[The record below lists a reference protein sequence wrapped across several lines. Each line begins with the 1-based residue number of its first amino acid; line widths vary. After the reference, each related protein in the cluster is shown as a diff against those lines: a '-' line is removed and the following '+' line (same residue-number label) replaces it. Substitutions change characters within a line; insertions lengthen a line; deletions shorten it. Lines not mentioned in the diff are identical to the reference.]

1 MSSWINLADLV
12 GAGKP
17 LGDLFYQLMPL
28 LEDRMVRVPPAAL
41 ARLGRAD
48 LRALGGIRVHKK
60 WPRVIAMPPPVVCVA
75 LTTVPPP
82 AEMFCCSWMH
92 AIRELHLVKCD
103 MPCDIALPRS
113 VCRLK
118 LTRVACKSELLIRAS
133 GTRSDPTL
141 TIEIKDSNLV
151 DADVNIRVG
160 YSDDRRVHV
169 VATHCVFT
177 ELWLAAERAS
187 FISCGFYATLNVAT
201 LFVSDHLVF
210 DSLFGAEI
218 MIYNAPSNCSRGPVM
233 LRELT
238 LDSLPSNSRLC
249 LRDALIS
256 SITLKNCTVDDT
268 DVEWPANCVIKKL

>member
-48 LRALGGIRVHKK
+48 LRALGGIRVHRK

-82 AEMFCCSWMH
+82 AEMFCCSWTH
-92 AIRELHLVKCD
+92 AIRELHLVQCD

-113 VCRLK
+113 VCRL
-118 LTRVACKSELLIRAS
+118 LLARVACKPELLIRAE

-141 TIEIKDSNLV
+141 AIEIKDSNLV
-151 DADVNIRVG
+151 DTDVNIRVG

-169 VATHCVFT
+169 VATHCMFS
-177 ELWLAAERAS
+177 ELWMTAARA
-187 FISCGFYATLNVAT
+187 FFTSCGFYRNLNLAT
-201 LFVSDHLVF
+201 LFVSEHLSF
-210 DSLFGAEI
+210 ESPSGADCLV
-218 MIYNAPSNCSRGPVM
+218 YNALLNCVCGPIMLQELVLDSMPSN
-233 LRELT
+233 T
-238 LDSLPSNSRLC
+238 RLL
-249 LRDALIS
+249 LRDALID
-256 SITLKNCTVDDT
+256 SITLKNCIVDDT
-268 DVEWPANCVIKKL
+268 DVEWPANCVIKRG

>member
-12 GAGKP
+12 GADKP
-17 LGDLFYQLMPL
+17 LGDLFYQLLPL

-60 WPRVIAMPPPVVCVA
+60 WPRVISMPPPVIC
-75 LTTVPPP
+75 LSMPTLPNHS
-82 AEMFCCSWMH
+82 EMFCCSWMH

-103 MPCDIALPRS
+103 MPHEISLPRN
-113 VCRLK
+113 VCRLV
-118 LTRVACKSELLIRAS
+118 LLRVACKSELLIQAN

-151 DADVNIRVG
+151 DTDVNIRVG

-169 VATHCVFT
+169 VATHCVFI
-177 ELWLAAERAS
+177 ELWLAAERA
-187 FISCGFYATLNVAT
+187 FFTSCDFFHNLNLAT
-201 LFVSDHLVF
+201 LFVSEHLSF
-210 DSLFGAEI
+210 ENPSGANCLV
-218 MIYNAPSNCSRGPVM
+218 YNAPLNCVCGPVM

-238 LDSLPSNSRLC
+238 LDSLPSDTRLC
-249 LRDALIS
+249 LRDALIG
-256 SITLKNCTVDDT
+256 SITLKNCNVNDT
-268 DVEWPANCVIKKL
+268 DVEWPANCVIKRI